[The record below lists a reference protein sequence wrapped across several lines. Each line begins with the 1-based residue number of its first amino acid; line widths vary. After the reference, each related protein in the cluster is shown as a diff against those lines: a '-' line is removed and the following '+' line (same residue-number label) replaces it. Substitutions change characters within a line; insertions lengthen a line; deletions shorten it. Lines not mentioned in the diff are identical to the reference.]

1 MHGCGWDSG
10 AARERSSALAAS
22 VASRYALGGERVPEG
37 FLVATEGRREAGALG
52 AFATLAHGEG
62 GAEGVHVLGARAGAL
77 GQAEAQSL
85 NLCWHGGAE
94 DSLGLTETYL
104 KPCRL
109 QGASDLGG
117 GGDNPRSLCQ
127 KESNRMTN
135 CTYAEAAIQPQSV
148 GVQPHERLRANMT
161 QNRAR
166 CSGEACAAL
175 TPLFPPGAIPRFS
188 VKDLRNREMRT
199 PGVIKSL
206 FPHTRAP
213 GPPRRNRCLHGVPS
227 PHRQGVAGLFTAV
240 HPYPSV
246 MSSLVG
252 HTALYGRA
260 KRRAPLGLANQRGER
275 CEATAR
281 DARTPPRVAAPA
293 RRTW

>member
-1 MHGCGWDSG
+1 MPVFLPAAVQSHQMICIDALLGLQTTVNKTVQRCHLAEDPQQLTAGLRG
-10 AARERSSALAAS
+10 AVAVARSALPGDFAPSSEVAA
-22 VASRYALGGERVPEG
+22 AAFEKLGTRKLPSAPKLQKDVDTFSKLCKEG
-37 FLVATEGRREAGALG
+37 
-52 AFATLAHGEG
+52 
-62 GAEGVHVLGARAGAL
+62 
-77 GQAEAQSL
+77 
-85 NLCWHGGAE
+85 
-94 DSLGLTETYL
+94 
-104 KPCRL
+104 
-109 QGASDLGG
+109 
-117 GGDNPRSLCQ
+117 
-127 KESNRMTN
+127 KE
-135 CTYAEAAIQPQSV
+135 
-148 GVQPHERLRANMT
+148 L
-161 QNRAR
+161 
-166 CSGEACAAL
+166 
-175 TPLFPPGAIPRFS
+175 
-188 VKDLRNREMRT
+188 
-199 PGVIKSL
+199 
-206 FPHTRAP
+206 P